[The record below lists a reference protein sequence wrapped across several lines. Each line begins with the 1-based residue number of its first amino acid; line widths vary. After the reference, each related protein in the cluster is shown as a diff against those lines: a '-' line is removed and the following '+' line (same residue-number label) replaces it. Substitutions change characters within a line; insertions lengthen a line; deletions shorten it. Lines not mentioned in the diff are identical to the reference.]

1 MQLTPQ
7 QAAAIKE
14 VETGSGSIVL
24 SAVAGA
30 GKTSVLIEM
39 LKATEGSVAFC
50 AFNKSIAKEIEFKVN
65 QQNINKDVK
74 VGTVHSFGF
83 GAIRRAIS
91 RVNVDGNKIQTI
103 VRDNFNNEES
113 NMQTFLIS
121 AVAMAKEVGIR
132 ACVNDNYNTWIQ
144 MFDHYDLW
152 NSLPLDVNT
161 DKAIGLCQDVLD
173 ISNKTLN
180 VVDFSDM
187 IYLPILKKMRIWKYS
202 NIFLD
207 EAQDTNATRRALV
220 KMMLA
225 PKGRLIA
232 VGDPHQAIYGFTGA
246 DSNAL
251 DLIQKEFKA
260 KELPLSVTFRCPK
273 NVVKFAQQYVS
284 HIESHPDSADGIVD
298 ECNLQDL
305 PNLVTQEDAI
315 ICRNTKPLVEVAY
328 NLIRNKIPCKV
339 EGRKIGEGLI
349 KLAQRWKV
357 KTVGT
362 LINKLEAYKEKEI
375 EKYKKKENDSMCQ
388 VIEDQVETLGV
399 FIDQCKLDDPIS
411 TLVKKIQEL
420 FDDTENKNIL
430 VLSTIHRSKG
440 REFNHVFALGMDTY
454 SPSKWAKKEWELI
467 QENNLLYVQATRA
480 KNHLTK
486 VNVSETQKTS

>member
-1 MQLTPQ
+1 MQLSSQ
-7 QAAAIKE
+7 QTAAIDFIKN
-14 VETGSGSIVL
+14 SNKSLIL

-30 GKTSVLIEM
+30 GKTSTLLAM
-39 LKATEGSVAFC
+39 LEATEGSVAFC

-83 GAIRRAIS
+83 GAIRRSIS

-251 DLIQKEFKA
+251 NLIQKEFKA

-273 NVVKFAQQYVS
+273 NVVKEAQKYVQ

-349 KLAQRWKV
+349 KLATRWKV

-375 EKYKKKENDSMCQ
+375 EKYKKKENESMCQ
-388 VIEDQVETLGV
+388 VIEDQVETLAV
-399 FIDQCKLDDPIS
+399 FIDQCKVDDTIS

-420 FDDTENKNIL
+420 FDDTENKKIL

-440 REFNHVFALGMDTY
+440 REWNRVFALGINHY
-454 SPSKWAKKEWELI
+454 SPSKYAKKDWELV
-467 QENNLLYVQATRA
+467 QENNLLYVLVTRA
-480 KNHLTK
+480 KNHLTM

>member
-1 MQLTPQ
+1 MQLSSQ
-7 QAAAIKE
+7 QTAAIDFIKN
-14 VETGSGSIVL
+14 SNKSLIL

-30 GKTSVLIEM
+30 GKTSTLLAM

-83 GAIRRAIS
+83 GAIRRSIS

-232 VGDPHQAIYGFTGA
+232 VGDPSQAIYGFTGA

-273 NVVKFAQQYVS
+273 NVVKEAQQVRFN
-284 HIESHPDSADGIVD
+284 I
-298 ECNLQDL
+298 L
-305 PNLVTQEDAI
+305 
-315 ICRNTKPLVEVAY
+315 
-328 NLIRNKIPCKV
+328 NLIQILLMELWMNVIFKICQILSLKRMQSSAAIPNHWS
-339 EGRKIGEGLI
+339 RLLI
-349 KLAQRWKV
+349 
-357 KTVGT
+357 
-362 LINKLEAYKEKEI
+362 I
-375 EKYKKKENDSMCQ
+375 
-388 VIEDQVETLGV
+388 
-399 FIDQCKLDDPIS
+399 
-411 TLVKKIQEL
+411 
-420 FDDTENKNIL
+420 
-430 VLSTIHRSKG
+430 
-440 REFNHVFALGMDTY
+440 
-454 SPSKWAKKEWELI
+454 
-467 QENNLLYVQATRA
+467 
-480 KNHLTK
+480 
-486 VNVSETQKTS
+486 

>member
-50 AFNKSIAKEIEFKVN
+50 AFNKSIAKEIEYKVN

-83 GAIRRAIS
+83 GALRRAYS
-91 RVNVDGNKIQTI
+91 RINVDGNKLQNLA
-103 VRDNFNNEES
+103 REEFNNEHEILRS
-113 NMQTFLIS
+113 FVTA
-121 AVAMAKEVGIR
+121 AVAMAKEVGI
-132 ACVNDNYNTWIQ
+132 ATCIEDSYENWIQ

-152 NSLPLDVNT
+152 DNLPTTVSNETAVD
-161 DKAIGLCQDVLD
+161 ACQYLLSV
-173 ISNKTLN
+173 SNQITST
-180 VVDFSDM
+180 VDFADM
-187 IYLPILKKMRIWKYS
+187 IYLPIKNKLKIWQYQ
-202 NIFLD
+202 NIFID
-207 EAQDTNATRRALV
+207 EAQDTNSTRRALV
-220 KMMLA
+220 KMMLK
-225 PKGRLIA
+225 KGGRIVA
-232 VGDPHQAIYGFTGA
+232 VGDPSQAIYGFTGA

-273 NVVKFAQQYVS
+273 NVVKEAQKYVQ

-349 KLAQRWKV
+349 KLATRWKV

-388 VIEDQVETLGV
+388 VIEDQVETLAV
-399 FIDQCKLDDPIS
+399 FIDQCKLDDSIS

-420 FDDTENKNIL
+420 FDDTENKKIL

-440 REFNHVFALGMDTY
+440 REFNHVFALGMDKY
-454 SPSKWAKKEWELI
+454 SPSKWAKKDWELI
-467 QENNLLYVQATRA
+467 QENNLLYVLVTRA

>member
-83 GAIRRAIS
+83 GAIRRSIS

-440 REFNHVFALGMDTY
+440 REWNRVFALGMDTY
-454 SPSKWAKKEWELI
+454 SPSKWAKKDWELI

>member
-83 GAIRRAIS
+83 GAIRRSIS

-251 DLIQKEFKA
+251 NLIQKEFKA

-273 NVVKFAQQYVS
+273 NVVKLAQQYVS

-305 PNLVTQEDAI
+305 PNLVTQDDAI

-349 KLAQRWKV
+349 KLATRWKV

-375 EKYKKKENDSMCQ
+375 EKYKKKENESMCQ
-388 VIEDQVETLGV
+388 VIEDQVETLAV

-411 TLVKKIQEL
+411 TLISKIQEL
-420 FDDTENKNIL
+420 FDDTENKKIL

-440 REFNHVFALGMDTY
+440 REWNRVFALGINHY
-454 SPSKWAKKEWELI
+454 SPSKWAKRDWELI
-467 QENNLLYVQATRA
+467 QENNLLYVLVTRA
-480 KNHLTK
+480 KTHLTK

>member
-1 MQLTPQ
+1 MQLSSQ
-7 QAAAIKE
+7 QTAAIDFIKN
-14 VETGSGSIVL
+14 SNKSLIL

-30 GKTSVLIEM
+30 GKTSTLLAM

-83 GAIRRAIS
+83 GAIRRSIS

-161 DKAIGLCQDVLD
+161 EKAIGLCQDVLD

-273 NVVKFAQQYVS
+273 NVVKLAQQYVS

-339 EGRKIGEGLI
+339 EGRKIGENLI
-349 KLAQRWKV
+349 KLATRWKV

-388 VIEDQVETLGV
+388 VIEDQVETLAV

-411 TLVKKIQEL
+411 TLISKIQEL
-420 FDDTENKNIL
+420 FDDTENKKIL

-440 REFNHVFALGMDTY
+440 REFNHVFALGINHY
-454 SPSKWAKKEWELI
+454 SPSKYAKKDWELI
-467 QENNLLYVQATRA
+467 QENNLLYVQVTRA
-480 KNHLTK
+480 KHHLTK
-486 VNVSETQKTS
+486 VIVEE

>member
-83 GAIRRAIS
+83 GAIRRSIS

-298 ECNLQDL
+298 ECSLQDL

-440 REFNHVFALGMDTY
+440 REWNRVFALGMDTY

>member
-83 GAIRRAIS
+83 GAIRRSIS

-440 REFNHVFALGMDTY
+440 REWNRVFALGMDTY

>member
-50 AFNKSIAKEIEFKVN
+50 AFNKSIAKEIELKVN

-83 GAIRRAIS
+83 GAIRRSIS

-161 DKAIGLCQDVLD
+161 EKAIGLCQDVLD

-273 NVVKFAQQYVS
+273 NVVKLAQQYVS

-339 EGRKIGEGLI
+339 EGRKIGENLI
-349 KLAQRWKV
+349 KLATRWKV

-375 EKYKKKENDSMCQ
+375 EKYKKKENESMCQ
-388 VIEDQVETLGV
+388 VIEDQVETLAV
-399 FIDQCKLDDPIS
+399 FIDQCKLDDSIS

-420 FDDTENKNIL
+420 FDDTENKKIL

-440 REFNHVFALGMDTY
+440 REWNRVFALGINHY
-454 SPSKWAKKEWELI
+454 SPSKYAKKDWELV
-467 QENNLLYVQATRA
+467 QEDNLLYVSGYQS
-480 KNHLTK
+480 KESFDESK
-486 VNVSETQKTS
+486 CF

>member
-50 AFNKSIAKEIEFKVN
+50 AFNKSIAKEIELKVN

-83 GAIRRAIS
+83 GAIRRSIS

-339 EGRKIGEGLI
+339 EGRKIGENLT

-388 VIEDQVETLGV
+388 VIEDQVETLMV
-399 FIDQCKLDDPIS
+399 FIDQCKVDDSIS
-411 TLVKKIQEL
+411 TLVKKIVEL
-420 FDDTENKNIL
+420 FDDTENKKIL

-440 REFNHVFALGMDTY
+440 REWNRVFALGMDTY
-454 SPSKWAKKEWELI
+454 SPSKWVKKDWELI

>member
-1 MQLTPQ
+1 MQLSSQ
-7 QAAAIKE
+7 QTAAIDFIKN
-14 VETGSGSIVL
+14 SNKSLIL

-30 GKTSVLIEM
+30 GKTSTLLAM

-83 GAIRRAIS
+83 GAIRRSIS

-232 VGDPHQAIYGFTGA
+232 VGDPSQAIYGFTGA

-273 NVVKFAQQYVS
+273 NVVKEAQKYVQ
-284 HIESHPDSADGIVD
+284 HIESHPDSADGIMD

-349 KLAQRWKV
+349 KLATRWKV

-375 EKYKKKENDSMCQ
+375 EKYKKKENESMCQ

-399 FIDQCKLDDPIS
+399 FIDQCKVDDTIS

-420 FDDTENKNIL
+420 FDDTENKKIL

-440 REFNHVFALGMDTY
+440 REFNHVFALGMDKY
-454 SPSKWAKKEWELI
+454 SPSKWAKKDWELI
-467 QENNLLYVQATRA
+467 QENNLLYVLVTRA
-480 KNHLTK
+480 KIHLTK
-486 VNVSETQKTS
+486 VIVEE

>member
-1 MQLTPQ
+1 
-7 QAAAIKE
+7 
-14 VETGSGSIVL
+14 
-24 SAVAGA
+24 
-30 GKTSVLIEM
+30 
-39 LKATEGSVAFC
+39 
-50 AFNKSIAKEIEFKVN
+50 
-65 QQNINKDVK
+65 
-74 VGTVHSFGF
+74 
-83 GAIRRAIS
+83 
-91 RVNVDGNKIQTI
+91 

-161 DKAIGLCQDVLD
+161 EKAIGLCQDVLD

-251 DLIQKEFKA
+251 NLIQKEFKA

-273 NVVKFAQQYVS
+273 NVVKEAQKYVQ

-305 PNLVTQEDAI
+305 PNLVTQDDAI

-349 KLAQRWKV
+349 KLATRWKV

-375 EKYKKKENDSMCQ
+375 EKYKKKENESMCQ
-388 VIEDQVETLGV
+388 VIEDQVETLAV
-399 FIDQCKLDDPIS
+399 FIDQCKVDDTIS

-420 FDDTENKNIL
+420 FDDTENKKIL

-440 REFNHVFALGMDTY
+440 REFNRRFRPRNG
-454 SPSKWAKKEWELI
+454 
-467 QENNLLYVQATRA
+467 
-480 KNHLTK
+480 
-486 VNVSETQKTS
+486 

>member
-83 GAIRRAIS
+83 GAIRRSIS

-161 DKAIGLCQDVLD
+161 EKAIGLCQDVLD

-232 VGDPHQAIYGFTGA
+232 VGDPSQAIYGFTGA

-251 DLIQKEFKA
+251 NLIQKEFKA

-273 NVVKFAQQYVS
+273 NVVKLAQQYVS

-349 KLAQRWKV
+349 KLATRWKV

-375 EKYKKKENDSMCQ
+375 EKYKKKENESMCQ
-388 VIEDQVETLGV
+388 VIEDQVETLAV
-399 FIDQCKLDDPIS
+399 FIDQCKVDDSIS
-411 TLVKKIQEL
+411 TLISKIQEL
-420 FDDTENKNIL
+420 FDDTENKKIL

-440 REFNHVFALGMDTY
+440 REWNRVFALGINHY
-454 SPSKWAKKEWELI
+454 SPSKYAKKDWELI
-467 QENNLLYVQATRA
+467 QENNLLYVLVTRA